1 MNPWIQYG
9 IQKNWLQRDAYG
21 RLFALKDK
29 PNYNSHQIHT
39 HMRQY
44 EWQPVSEYEALLVV
58 RKKYSQA
65 QIPNASSFPKCDN
78 KRCVDAYGNTV
89 SVFKYGENTVETV
102 PMNPRPPMAH
112 DGLNPHPD
120 FRDGGGYTAEQQYV
134 CDVLGCRYVDGIPVS
149 QQPVTQPVAQYGY
162 EYICDVRGC
171 NYQPRQAPINNF
183 WQYGLSGVQ
192 KEAGLE
198 EGVVE
203 ACFMEGLAGLAGRS
217 KRRPARQSTKIKAS
231 AAKPSSFAQEDRQWN
246 QDSQPSQSAVE
257 AAM

>member
-9 IQKNWLQRDAYG
+9 LQKNWLQRDAYG

-29 PNYNSHQIHT
+29 TNYNSHQIHT

-65 QIPNASSFPKCDN
+65 QIPNISSFPKCDN

-89 SVFKYGENTVETV
+89 SVFNYGEGTVET
-102 PMNPRPPMAH
+102 PPV
-112 DGLNPHPD
+112 GPTSN
-120 FRDGGGYTAEQQYV
+120 QQYV
-134 CDVLGCRYVDGIPVS
+134 CDVLGCRYVDGIPAA
-149 QQPVTQPVAQYGY
+149 QQPVQQQPTAQYGY

-198 EGVVE
+198 EAVVE
-203 ACFMEGLAGLAGRS
+203 DCFVEGLAGLAGRGR
-217 KRRPARQSTKIKAS
+217 RRPARQTTKVKPAGI
-231 AAKPSSFAQEDRQWN
+231 AKPSSRQFAHEDRYWDQSN
-246 QDSQPSQSAVE
+246 RQPQNEGTSTDAPPGCFRAKSGGVICV
-257 AAM
+257 